1 MIVKESQI
9 QNSARHPVQNFV
21 ASLWNGTARHYT
33 QYIDSMSECTRSSQ
47 LLTVELR
54 SADG

>member
-9 QNSARHPVQNFV
+9 QNSARYPVQNFV